1 MTPETLIWRPGR
13 VRVFAR
19 ANENPWFRTG
29 SIARDHRAF
38 YDSLSGPDR
47 QEEDEDWE
55 IVAPRRPTRSW
66 TPGEEHW
73 TFVVD
78 EEHFASLPVEFED
91 LEPDPD
97 PVAPRM
103 SPQEHKTKAL
113 AERARAREAR
123 RKRVEAK
130 RLPWRITL
138 ERERNYEILA
148 EFDDRLIRHPG
159 GHVYPPEHLPRFEL
173 TDTRGF
179 RRWVTSKQALLIIE
193 RGDIEK
199 ETRMIKMCPASGC
212 IAPDHHDV
220 E

>member
-13 VRVFAR
+13 VRVFTR
-19 ANENPWFRTG
+19 ASENPWFRTG

-55 IVAPRRPTRSW
+55 VLAPPRPTRSW
-66 TPGEEHW
+66 APGGEQW

-78 EEHFASLPVEFED
+78 EEVFANLPVED
-91 LEPDPD
+91 SEPEPAAD
-97 PVAPRM
+97 PVAPAQ

-123 RKRVEAK
+123 RKRAEAK

-138 ERERNYEILA
+138 ERERNYEILS
-148 EFDDRLIRHPG
+148 ELDGRVLRQPG

-179 RRWVTSKQALLIIE
+179 RRWVTTKQALLIIE
-193 RGDIEK
+193 RGDVEK
-199 ETRMIKMCPASGC
+199 ETRMIKFCPASGC
-212 IAPDHHDV
+212 IAPAHHDV